1 MGQKA
6 ICLLIIAALLLSIV
20 PAVAPAGPQPASTS
34 SSGSSG
40 GGGGG
45 SSHKQTT
52 IDDLISAVKK
62 AKDDKDRKYEQ
73 LRDMLYKEP
82 TTQANYNLPVVYM
95 YFDGNRTNITRT
107 QPIKIMSYIKDT
119 NPQDS
124 MRRVLWLYLQE
135 KKPGER
141 SYEQISDN
149 PLIIGQNDYESY
161 NIKGNYNYTAVI
173 WPEVMDFSD
182 LKKIGEVRFM
192 VNVSDG
198 RNKWTTTQEGIIDGK
213 PFFSELV
220 LNVIN
225 TPPTLE
231 NVSLITQNPNP
242 RFNEP
247 IKYFAHIIDNESD
260 PVTVTL
266 HIQDLNHT
274 EKVNAT
280 ESAKAGEDIV
290 FLAGDY
296 GFFSKEDSG
305 KNFTYYYT
313 VSDGINTTNTSYF
326 NGPNLKKSI
335 TIYVDNPKV
344 SSEQNQYWWQD
355 YNFSIAMRNQE
366 SGSAKVRVSLDT
378 FTSAHQWKPVA
389 SNDWDISSQGTIV
402 WYNVMPFRVED
413 ANQPFKYRFVYDEVD
428 QHGGNS
434 REGIGD
440 GRINAKLVKYD
451 IFSIPA
457 LVNWLA
463 LLCIAMVG
471 AVLVERRF
479 YR

>member
-34 SSGSSG
+34 SSVSSG

-62 AKDDKDRKYEQ
+62 AKDDKDKKYEQ

-82 TTQANYNLPVVYM
+82 TTQANYNRPVVYM

-107 QPIKIMSYIKDT
+107 QPMKIMSYIKDT

-141 SYEQISDN
+141 SYEQISSN
-149 PLIIGQNDYESY
+149 PQIIGQNDYEFH
-161 NIKGNYNYTAVI
+161 NDKGNYNYTAVI
-173 WPEVMDFSD
+173 WPEVNDFSD
-182 LKKIGEVRFM
+182 LKKVGEVRFM

-198 RNKWTTTQEGIIDGK
+198 RNRWTTKQEGIIDGK

-220 LNVIN
+220 LNIIN

-231 NVSLITQNPNP
+231 NVSLITQNPEP

-247 IKYFAHIIDNESD
+247 IKYSAHIVDNESD

-326 NGPNLKKSI
+326 NGPDLKKSI
-335 TIYVDNPKV
+335 TIYVDDPKV

-355 YNFSIAMRNQE
+355 YNFSIVMRNQE
-366 SGSAKVRVSLDT
+366 SGSAKVRVSLET
-378 FTSAHQWKPVA
+378 YTPAHQWKPVA
-389 SNDWDISSQGTIV
+389 SNDWDISSQGTVV

-434 REGIGD
+434 KEGVGD
-440 GRINAKLVKYD
+440 GKINAKLVKYD
-451 IFSIPA
+451 IFSFPA
-457 LVNWLA
+457 VVNWLA

>member
-1 MGQKA
+1 MRKKA

-34 SSGSSG
+34 SGSSG

-62 AKDDKDRKYEQ
+62 AKDEKDKKYEQ

-82 TTQANYNLPVVYM
+82 TTQANYNRPVVYM

-141 SYEQISDN
+141 SYEQISSN
-149 PLIIGQNDYESY
+149 PQIIGQNDYEFH
-161 NIKGNYNYTAVI
+161 NDEGNYNYTTVI
-173 WPEVMDFSD
+173 WPEIMDFSD
-182 LKKIGEVRFM
+182 LKKVGEVRFM
-192 VNVSDG
+192 VNASDG
-198 RNKWTTTQEGIIDGK
+198 RNKWTTKQEGIRDGK

-220 LNVIN
+220 LNIIN

-231 NVSLITQNPNP
+231 NVSLITQNPEP

-247 IKYFAHIIDNESD
+247 IKYSARIVDNESD

-296 GFFSKEDSG
+296 GFFSKEDSS

-335 TIYVDNPKV
+335 TINVDDPKV
-344 SSEQNQYWWQD
+344 SSEKNQYWWQD
-355 YNFSIAMRNQE
+355 YNFSIVMRNQE
-366 SGSAKVRVSLDT
+366 SGSAKVRVSLET
-378 FTSAHQWKPVA
+378 YTPAHQWKPVA
-389 SNDWDISSQGTIV
+389 SNDWDISSQGTTV
-402 WYNVMPFRVED
+402 WYNVRPFLVED

-434 REGIGD
+434 REGVGD

-471 AVLVERRF
+471 AVFVERRF

>member
-62 AKDDKDRKYEQ
+62 AKDDKDIKYEQ

-82 TTQANYNLPVVYM
+82 TTQANYNRPVVYM

-141 SYEQISDN
+141 SYEQISNN
-149 PLIIGQNDYESY
+149 PQIIGQNDYESH
-161 NIKGNYNYTAVI
+161 NDKGNYNYTAVI
-173 WPEVMDFSD
+173 WPEVMDFSN
-182 LKKIGEVRFM
+182 LRTVGEVRFM
-192 VNVSDG
+192 VNASDG
-198 RNKWTTTQEGIIDGK
+198 RNKWTTKQERIIDGK

-220 LNVIN
+220 LNIIN

-231 NVSLITQNPNP
+231 NVSLITQNPEP

-247 IKYFAHIIDNESD
+247 IKYSAHIVDNESD

-296 GFFSKEDSG
+296 GFFSKEDSRQKLHLLLHG
-305 KNFTYYYT
+305 
-313 VSDGINTTNTSYF
+313 
-326 NGPNLKKSI
+326 
-335 TIYVDNPKV
+335 
-344 SSEQNQYWWQD
+344 QRWNQY
-355 YNFSIAMRNQE
+355 Y
-366 SGSAKVRVSLDT
+366 
-378 FTSAHQWKPVA
+378 
-389 SNDWDISSQGTIV
+389 
-402 WYNVMPFRVED
+402 
-413 ANQPFKYRFVYDEVD
+413 
-428 QHGGNS
+428 
-434 REGIGD
+434 
-440 GRINAKLVKYD
+440 
-451 IFSIPA
+451 
-457 LVNWLA
+457 
-463 LLCIAMVG
+463 
-471 AVLVERRF
+471 
-479 YR
+479 

>member
-1 MGQKA
+1 MRRKV
-6 ICLLIIAALLLSIV
+6 ICLLIGAALLLFIV
-20 PAVAPAGPQPASTS
+20 PAIAPAGPQPS
-34 SSGSSG
+34 SPSSVSSG

-45 SSHKQTT
+45 GSHKQTT

-62 AKDDKDRKYEQ
+62 AKDDKDTKYEQ

-82 TTQANYNLPVVYM
+82 TTQANYNQPVVYM

-135 KKPGER
+135 KKPGEG
-141 SYEQISDN
+141 SYEQISSN
-149 PLIIGQNDYESY
+149 PQIIGQNDYESH
-161 NIKGNYNYTAVI
+161 NDKGNYNYTTVI
-173 WPEVMDFSD
+173 WPEVTDFSN
-182 LKKIGEVRFM
+182 LKKVGEVRFM
-192 VNVSDG
+192 VNASDG
-198 RNKWTTTQEGIIDGK
+198 RNKWSTKQDKRIVDGK
-213 PFFSELV
+213 PFFKELV
-220 LNVIN
+220 LNIIN

-231 NVSLITQNPNP
+231 NVSLITQSPEP

-247 IKYFAHIIDNESD
+247 IKYSAHVVDNESD

-313 VSDGINTTNTSYF
+313 VRDGINTTNTSYF
-326 NGPNLKKSI
+326 NGPDLKKSI
-335 TIYVDNPKV
+335 TIYVNDPKE
-344 SSEQNQYWWQD
+344 SAEQNRYWWQD
-355 YNFSIAMRNQE
+355 YNFSIVMRNQE
-366 SGSAKVRVSLDT
+366 SGNAKVGVSLET
-378 FTSAHQWKPVA
+378 WTPAHQWKPMA
-389 SNDWDISSQGTIV
+389 SNDWDISSQGTTV
-402 WYNVMPFRVED
+402 WYNVQPFQVED
-413 ANQPFKYRFVYDEVD
+413 ANQPFKYRFIYDEVD

-457 LVNWLA
+457 FVNWLA

>member
-1 MGQKA
+1 MRQKA
-6 ICLLIIAALLLSIV
+6 ICLLIIATLLLSIV
-20 PAVAPAGPQPASTS
+20 PVIAPAGPQPASTS
-34 SSGSSG
+34 SSVSSVG
-40 GGGGG
+40 GGGS

-52 IDDLISAVKK
+52 IEDLIGAVKK
-62 AKDDKDRKYEQ
+62 AKDERNVKYEQ

-82 TTQANYNLPVVYM
+82 TTPGNYSRPVVYM

-124 MRRVLWLYLQE
+124 LRRVLWLYLQE

-149 PLIIGQNDYESY
+149 PLIIGQNDYEFY
-161 NIKGNYNYTAVI
+161 NNKGGYNYTAVI
-173 WPEVMDFSD
+173 WPEVMDFSN
-182 LKKIGEVRFM
+182 LKKVGEVRFI

-198 RNKWTTTQEGIIDGK
+198 RNKWTTKQEGIIDGK

-220 LNVIN
+220 LNIIN

-231 NVSLITQNPNP
+231 NVRLITQNPNP

-274 EKVNAT
+274 EKINAT

-313 VSDGINTTNTSYF
+313 VRDGINITNTSYF
-326 NGPNLKKSI
+326 DGPNLKKSI
-335 TIYVDNPKV
+335 TIYVDDPKV

-355 YNFSIAMRNQE
+355 YNFSIVMRNQE
-366 SGSAKVRVSLDT
+366 SGNAKMRVSLET
-378 FTSAHQWKPVA
+378 YTPAHHWKPVA
-389 SNDWDISSQGTIV
+389 SNDWDISCLGTTV

-428 QHGGNS
+428 QHSSNS
-434 REGIGD
+434 REGVGE

-457 LVNWLA
+457 LVNWLT
-463 LLCIAMVG
+463 LLCIAILG